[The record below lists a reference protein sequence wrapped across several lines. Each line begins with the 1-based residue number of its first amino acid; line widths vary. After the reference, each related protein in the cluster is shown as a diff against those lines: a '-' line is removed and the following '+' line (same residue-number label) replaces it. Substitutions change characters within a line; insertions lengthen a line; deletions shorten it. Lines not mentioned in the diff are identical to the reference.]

1 MYDAPPT
8 EEDIYTAAFFIGYD
22 HELSDLPYDP
32 TADLDP
38 VVSAG
43 YSDGRLAA
51 ILDTLEALFALADFV
66 ELADL
71 FESDEEEN

>member
-1 MYDAPPT
+1 MYDAPLT

-22 HELSDLPYDP
+22 HELSDKPYDP

-51 ILDTLEALFALADFV
+51 VLDTLDVLFALADF
-66 ELADL
+66 L
-71 FESDEEEN
+71 FESDEAEI